1 MLSTKVRTKFSK
13 IVSAKVTF
21 CFAFFFVQR
30 QLLKKAQNL
39 WVQLFAL
46 KKGKLKSLLMP
57 QKPFISDKNLTWK
70 IG

>member
-21 CFAFFFVQR
+21 CFAFFFVQK

-46 KKGKLKSLLMP
+46 KK
-57 QKPFISDKNLTWK
+57 K
-70 IG
+70 IKKFADAKKAIYQR